1 MKLDGGSNITDVV
14 ASVARALEREG
25 IEAVLTG
32 GACASIYSG
41 GEYLSRDVDF
51 IILADVTA
59 SQLDSAMT
67 AAGFH
72 RRGNLYVH
80 SKTQFYVEFP
90 KGPLAIGRDYSIRP
104 SPLQLKRRTVAALS
118 PTDSCRDRLAAF
130 YFWSD
135 RQSLQAAVL
144 IAGNYRLNFAKIRRW
159 SVDEGFLDKYQEFL
173 SDLKRTRSQR
183 GS

>member
-1 MKLDGGSNITDVV
+1 MKLDGRSNITDVV
-14 ASVARALEREG
+14 VAVARTLERGG
-25 IEAVLTG
+25 IGVVLTG

-41 GEYLSRDVDF
+41 GQYFSRDVDF
-51 IILADVTA
+51 IILSDVTA
-59 SQLDSAMT
+59 SQLDKAMA

-135 RQSLQAAVL
+135 RQSLQAAVS
-144 IAGNYRLNFAKIRRW
+144 IASNNRLNFAKIRRW
-159 SVDEGFLDKYQEFL
+159 SAEEGFLDKYQEFV
-173 SDLKRTRSQR
+173 SDLKRARSQR